1 MLNKKL
7 MILSLIVICSS
18 ISYSNSDPSL
28 EKLKNQGII
37 SEEEYEI
44 LNNEY
49 KHEGKLLYNLLVNGE
64 AKNKVYPVFI
74 EGERIYF
81 PLFSFLDTLNFK
93 NFKQD
98 KEIIE
103 IELGDT
109 LEKITINVEKDRIIK
124 ADEEIKHD
132 FRDIKLDERE
142 IYLEQELF
150 KKLFLNNLNINTE
163 RQKVNMTL
171 SFASPE
177 EIQIRLK
184 NSAKMLDEKTKVND
198 IVYTNNNK
206 MFELGYLRT
215 EVNQIFTKDKNSQD
229 KNKKG
234 FESDWE
240 ANLEYQGAFLYGEL
254 TAEYDVREH
263 MFRDVKLRYDDIW
276 KEHTLELSNYSFN
289 KSGARENQIS
299 FRKEEGYFVTRD
311 KNYMIR
317 ENVPIGS
324 RVELIYLGTVID
336 IQTAENGT
344 VVFNNKEVK
353 DDREYTLKIY
363 SPDGKIF
370 KKIIN
375 TTSDYNQQNKGEV
388 EYDFNIR
395 ENHDIKKPSIYAN
408 AYYGLTE
415 SITVGATYYRD
426 PEDING
432 KYKYL
437 DRGRGEVIYSD
448 SLKSYPITLKVGGE
462 QVFNEYIDDVT
473 LKNTKDDYKYDYL
486 GQIDLNDLRLKFEQE
501 NYGKFYDDKRETRY
515 SARYRAFKSLD
526 LEYEHE
532 IREKYRDQIS
542 GETDKENIDRYSI
555 EYSKSY
561 KNFLLTTQIEKS
573 NDEEEKD
580 SYSVNLYYTGLR
592 STTLR
597 WENEWKNNGKDYEV
611 ALSMFSNGN
620 DLFDYTL
627 EARYSEEYKDMLTF
641 RFDLN
646 YNNWFNFESRGDKEG
661 NQEYK
666 VGIDRITDLRKPKAN
681 IRSMDSSPVKAIAF
695 VDINNNNK
703 KDPEEKVIKNVD
715 IKIGDQTKTTNKD
728 GYAMFYGVPN
738 DVIYE
743 LEPTL
748 KKPSHL
754 LGNNKIQVR
763 GRNTATIEA
772 YIPVKPMISLTG
784 IVKIY
789 EILGM
794 TTMEQMRVYDNILV
808 KVKDID
814 GKVLDM
820 AIPDETGVFEVSGLL
835 PKKYFLEVTYM
846 GLDYSIKGINEIVQ
860 LSYVEKNEDGNVF
873 VFNVTDKAILI
884 SKAMEVEDSEK
895 DVINANVI
903 S

>member
-18 ISYSNSDPSL
+18 ISYSNPDSSL

-37 SEEEYEI
+37 SKEEYEI

-98 KEIIE
+98 KGIIE

-124 ADEEIKHD
+124 SDEEIKHD
-132 FRDIKLDERE
+132 YKDLKLDERE
-142 IYLEQELF
+142 IYLEQNLF

-171 SFASPE
+171 SFASPD

-184 NSAKMLDEKTKVND
+184 NSAKMLSEKNKVND

-229 KNKKG
+229 KKKG

-254 TAEYDVREH
+254 TAEYDVRDH

-276 KEHTLELSNYSFN
+276 KEHTLEFMNSSFD

-299 FRKEEGYFVTRD
+299 FQKDDGYFINSN
-311 KNYMIR
+311 KNYVIR

-336 IQTAENGT
+336 IQTAENGV
-344 VVFNNKEVK
+344 VVFNNKEIK
-353 DDREYTLKIY
+353 DEREYILKIY
-363 SPDGKIF
+363 TPDGKIL

-388 EYDFNIR
+388 EYDFYIR
-395 ENHDIKKPSIYAN
+395 ENHAIKKPTIYAN
-408 AYYGLTE
+408 TYYGITDNLTL
-415 SITVGATYYRD
+415 GATYLRD
-426 PEDING
+426 PQEING
-432 KYKYL
+432 DYKYL
-437 DRGRGEVIYSD
+437 DKGRGELVYSNNF
-448 SLKSYPITLKVGGE
+448 SEASYTFRLGGE
-462 QVFNEYIDDVT
+462 KTFNKYVDDVT
-473 LKNTKDDYKYDYL
+473 LKNTKDEYKYDYL
-486 GQIDLNDLRLKFEQE
+486 GQVDIKDFRFKFENNE
-501 NYGKFYDDKRETRY
+501 YGKYFDEKSERGY
-515 SARYRAFKSLD
+515 SVRWRATKSLD
-526 LEYEHE
+526 LEYEHLDRKKNKNSLLTDE
-532 IREKYRDQIS
+532 EREK
-542 GETDKENIDRYSI
+542 IDRYTL
-555 EYSKSY
+555 EYSRSY
-561 KNFLLTTQIEKS
+561 KNLLFTSEISKS
-573 NDEEEKD
+573 NDSEEKD

-592 STTLR
+592 TSTIRL
-597 WENEWKNNGKDYEV
+597 ENEWKNNGKDYEV
-611 ALSMFSNGN
+611 ALSLFSNGN

-646 YNNWFNFESRGDKEG
+646 YNNWFNFEANGDKLG
-661 NQEYK
+661 NQEYRI
-666 VGIDRITDLRKPKAN
+666 GIDRITDLRNPKEK
-681 IRSMDSSPVKAIAF
+681 IKSMDSSPVKAIAF
-695 VDINNNNK
+695 VDINDNNQ
-703 KDPEEKVIKNVD
+703 KDEDEKVLKNVD
-715 IKIGDQTKTTNKD
+715 IKIGNQTKTTNKD

-738 DVIYE
+738 DVIYD

-754 LGNNKIQVR
+754 LGNNKIQVE
-763 GRNTATIEA
+763 GKNTSTIEA
-772 YIPVKPMISLTG
+772 YIPVKPMVSLTG
-784 IVKIY
+784 VVKIA

-794 TTMEQMRVYDNILV
+794 NTMEQMRIYDNILV

-835 PKKYFLEVTYM
+835 PKKYFLEVNYM

-860 LSYVEKNEDGNVF
+860 LVYVEENDKDNFF
-873 VFNVTDKAILI
+873 VLNLTDKNILI
-884 SKAMEVEDSEK
+884 SKAMEVK
-895 DVINANVI
+895 DEESISNTNVI